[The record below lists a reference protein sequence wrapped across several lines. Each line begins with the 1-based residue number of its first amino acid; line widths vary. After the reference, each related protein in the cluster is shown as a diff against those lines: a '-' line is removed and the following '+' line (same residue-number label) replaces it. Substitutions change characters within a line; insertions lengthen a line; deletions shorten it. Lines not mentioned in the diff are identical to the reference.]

1 LGQCSGVPGAGR
13 TIWTDPAWLSSS
25 TGRSAA
31 GPHGAAAAAGGPA
44 VDPEILG
51 YNTHQ
56 YPGAC
61 FQPADTANNGSSR
74 SFGGANMMQLM
85 RSESSSTDTLVA
97 MLASCGSPMAGGRL
111 QGLYTESSGIRIM
124 WTPRNN
130 HELLADQIIPYF
142 T

>member
-124 WTPRNN
+124 
-130 HELLADQIIPYF
+130 
-142 T
+142 